1 MNSYLSKC
9 SPIWYVHVHELPN
22 ETVNNAT
29 QFHSCD
35 SENYTEKH
43 TDTPIT
49 LKLVKTKVLQ
59 NSNHIWILL

>member
-1 MNSYLSKC
+1 MYM
-9 SPIWYVHVHELPN
+9 HVHELPN